1 MSNIVD
7 EKLSAVRSSEQL
19 IRLRD
24 QLLANER
31 IWSGFRRIELQM
43 IGARSLHDLIAL
55 LSRDIPLTFSSVDYV
70 TIACFDP
77 EYEMARLI
85 VQEAEPDGAGS
96 SFIPLSHDV
105 LTALFPRPWRPRL
118 GASDVS
124 LQNLL
129 FPHIRERLGSTAI
142 APLVLHGQLIGS
154 LNQGSVDAR
163 HFTRDTAT
171 DLLDH
176 LAAITAMCLD
186 SAVGRERL
194 KRDGLTD
201 PLTGVANRR
210 FFERR
215 LTQELERRLRRGE
228 PIACMLI
235 DVDHFKA
242 VNDQYGHQA
251 GDRVLSDIAALLGRD
266 LRGADVLARY
276 GGEEFVLLMP
286 DTTKEQAFRIA
297 ERLRS
302 RVAHQVFADAK
313 NRRIAAT
320 ISIGVAALGE
330 DREASAQA
338 GATALLHQADEAL
351 YRAKDLGRNR
361 VA

>member
-1 MSNIVD
+1 MSNILG
-7 EKLSAVRSSEQL
+7 EKQSSAGQSQQ
-19 IRLRD
+19 IFRLRD

-43 IGARSLHDLIAL
+43 IGARSLHDLIAV
-55 LSRDIPLTFSSVDYV
+55 LSRDIPLTFPSVDYA

-85 VQEAEPDGAGS
+85 VQEANSEGAES
-96 SFIPLSHDV
+96 SFIPLSHDA
-105 LTALFPRPWRPRL
+105 LAALFPRPWRARL
-118 GASDVS
+118 GACDAS
-124 LQNLL
+124 LQDLL
-129 FPHIRERLGSTAI
+129 FPQIKQRLGSAAI
-142 APLVLHGQLIGS
+142 APLVLHGQLIGC
-154 LNQGSVDAR
+154 LNQGSLDTR

-176 LAAITAMCLD
+176 LAAVSAMCVD
-186 SAVGRERL
+186 NAVGRERL

-201 PLTGVANRR
+201 PLTRVANRR

-215 LTQELERRLRRGE
+215 LAQETERKLRREE

-235 DVDHFKA
+235 DVDHFKS
-242 VNDQYGHQA
+242 VNDQYGHQI
-251 GDRVLSDIAALLGRD
+251 GDKVLSNMAALLGRD

-302 RVAHQVFADAK
+302 RVAQQIFTDTE
-313 NRRIAAT
+313 NRRIAVT
-320 ISIGVAALGE
+320 ISIGVAALGK
-330 DREASAQA
+330 DREASAQV
-338 GATALLHQADEAL
+338 GATALLQRADEAL
-351 YRAKDLGRNR
+351 YRAKELGRNR
-361 VA
+361 VS

>member
-1 MSNIVD
+1 MNRISND
-7 EKLSAVRSSEQL
+7 KRGASGHTEQL
-19 IRLRD
+19 FRLRD

-43 IGARSLHDLIAL
+43 IGAGSLHELIAV
-55 LSRDIPLTFSSVDYV
+55 LSRDIPRTFPSVDFATV
-70 TIACFDP
+70 ACFDP

-85 VQEAEPDGAGS
+85 EQESDGSGIEA
-96 SFIPLSHDV
+96 SFISLSHDA
-105 LTALFPRPWRPRL
+105 LTALFPRPWHVRL
-118 GASDVS
+118 GLSDAAVKD
-124 LQNLL
+124 LL
-129 FPHIRERLGSTAI
+129 FPRVSGRLGSAAI

-154 LNQGSVDAR
+154 LNQASTDAH
-163 HFTRDTAT
+163 HFTPGTAT
-171 DLLDH
+171 DLLEH
-176 LAAITAMCLD
+176 LAAVTAMCLD
-186 SAVGRERL
+186 NAIGRERL

-201 PLTGVANRR
+201 PLTRVANRR

-215 LTQELERRLRRGE
+215 MAQEIERRLRRGGS
-228 PIACMLI
+228 IACMLI

-242 VNDQYGHQA
+242 VNDQYGHQV
-251 GDRVLSDIAALLGRD
+251 GDRVLADIAALLGQD

-286 DTTKEQAFRIA
+286 DTTKDQALRIA

-302 RVAHQVFADAK
+302 RVAKKAFTGAQK
-313 NRRIAAT
+313 RRIAVT

-330 DREASAQA
+330 DREADAQT
-338 GATALLHQADEAL
+338 GAAALLSEADKAL
-351 YRAKDLGRNR
+351 YQAKESGRNR